1 MNGMEKHGHGHGHSH
16 AHSHRHRHS
25 HGNSQSSSQNS
36 SQQSSKHSHGHVTHS
51 QKDTTVPQV
60 TQKQRNYKLLVDPF
74 LVKGATKLCRYD
86 GTVPGDPTYPQVQ
99 PRDPRSQLTRIWTRL
114 EQLDLPVP
122 RFRIDSNYCGEPPPL
137 EVTFCHLNDNIDKT
151 FLTNMVQK
159 FGIVEELTIYYHPIT
174 NKHLGIARVVFES
187 TKVSKACVEKLN
199 NTSVMGKVLRV
210 FLDPFGEE
218 CKKMFDDLTME
229 KKPEKKVEKEVPAV
243 VPAKPEPE
251 PEKHQTP
258 VEKALPEERD
268 DFRSNKKSI
277 LSLDK
282 SREPYV
288 ENSRY
293 NKYRDYPTPSG
304 STGSDLGYGTA
315 PSELNYSN
323 NYSQNST
330 PATNYDFYYGTFH
343 HQPPNS
349 YLASMTQNVSQNLPI
364 QQNSNVWWGNNSG
377 TTGYPSSA
385 PVWSVQPHTTGL
397 DDSSS
402 NVTPISNKTSNVKST
417 HHTPKKEKENQATPK
432 STSRDSPDETRKTL
446 DLDTRIAMLLKDKA
460 GGMAPPFLQF
470 GSDSEDDKKS
480 QCGDSE
486 MLSDTPSPFLSREIY
501 KSYFDKMV
509 EKNKERR
516 KVHENSISQ
525 FSVDEDLGSVISSS
539 EDEALLGSYSP
550 AVDENE
556 PEPPKEPPP
565 PPPPDDDRMSLSPL
579 SSGDEKI
586 EEVIAQTE
594 PTNQLYPTTYSG
606 HLTHYPSN
614 DVYNWP
620 RPTQYPYPYGT
631 TYLQSHYQPT
641 TASFSTTVGNQGA
654 NYYSSFQSRLHAMAN
669 YNITKDPQGPTI
681 NGVMSM
687 VVNELKQILKKDFNK
702 KMIENTAFKLFEVWW
717 DEKKSEKSSQA
728 QGTGEA
734 VVVVNNTT
742 KEDVTKPQG
751 LSSLLE
757 QATPLGLNYDGF
769 GLGIRASMPKMPSF
783 RRKIKAPSPLPQ
795 EDEDSRQSV
804 HGDMEAIESD
814 SDLDTPS
821 TQKAK
826 IPMAT
831 SVSSSS
837 SSSSSSAESSS
848 EELSFSE
855 SSSSSSESSDEEAS
869 GNFEDEQEDTDSRLS
884 DHRPLAC
891 NSEDPDILTELAIQR
906 SLDCPTPSGRETPVP
921 DIKIKDQNSSEFPQI
936 ENDESSPLTS
946 PVRHEKIKEEEIIS
960 EKSSI
965 PEEKPFEVSR
975 NVDKETKDTAKFVK
989 ESEPQREVKPM
1000 PTISPVKDEIQADME
1015 NSAAE
1020 ALMTLAGRD
1029 NIIRHESPGPI
1040 QPNIIRALQTMSA
1053 KYIDNEPILKES
1065 EKIEMF
1071 SEFPTTDSEE
1081 ESLEIRR
1088 LRYQA
1093 EADLRLNGQRTPS
1106 SPGSQA
1112 SQVYMEH
1119 SYSLP
1124 PALPERTEPVI
1135 RVPAASVKVK
1145 HTKIVKL
1152 TKTKEKD
1159 KDKEKEKIHKVDKR
1173 KSNKYTKLQYSN
1185 SHPNREGE
1193 KENIQNDFVYEKLP
1207 KQVPQSLVMYKE
1219 RDIMSEMAILY
1230 EFLTRGID
1238 MEDVEYLRRSY
1249 EALLADDNQGY
1260 WLNDTHWVDHP
1271 PTDIPSPAKR
1281 RKRDELRLHA
1291 SGSARTEGY
1300 YKVDVR
1306 EKAKHKHHYAQSI
1319 QRSND
1324 VEDSGGSYNGGDGV
1338 MNGPKSNS
1346 KALTGKMQ
1354 ALSREARSN
1363 QRRLLTAFGIDTD
1376 SDLLKFNQLKFRKKQ
1391 LKFAKSGIHDWGLFA
1406 MEPIAADEMVIEYV
1420 GQMVRPVVADLRESQ
1435 YEATGIGSSYLFRI
1449 DLDTII
1455 DATKC
1460 GNLARFINHSCN
1472 PNCYAKVITIES
1484 QKKIV
1489 IYSKQ
1494 PIGVNEEI
1502 TYDYKFPL
1510 EDDKIP
1516 CLCGAPQCRGTLN

>member
-1 MNGMEKHGHGHGHSH
+1 MNGMERHGHGHGHSH
-16 AHSHRHRHS
+16 AHLHRHRHS
-25 HGNSQSSSQNS
+25 HGNSQSASQNTN
-36 SQQSSKHSHGHVTHS
+36 QSSKHSHTHVTHS
-51 QKDTTVPQV
+51 QKDASIVQTPQ
-60 TQKQRNYKLLVDPF
+60 KPRNYKLLVDPF
-74 LVKGATKLCRYD
+74 LVKGASKLYRYD
-86 GTVPGDPTYPQVQ
+86 GMVPGDPTYPEVQ

-122 RFRIDSNYCGEPPPL
+122 RFKIDSNYCGEPPPL

-151 FLTNMVQK
+151 FLTDMVQK
-159 FGIVEELTIYYHPIT
+159 FGVVEELTVYYHPVT

-187 TKVSKACVEKLN
+187 TKASKACVEKLN

-210 FLDPFGEE
+210 FLDAFGEE
-218 CKKMFDDLTME
+218 CKKIYDELTVE
-229 KKPEKKVEKEVPAV
+229 KKAEKKVEKEV
-243 VPAKPEPE
+243 KIENDQG
-251 PEKHQTP
+251 KQTP
-258 VEKALPEERD
+258 IDKITEDRD
-268 DFRSNKKSI
+268 DFRSNKKIASSI
-277 LSLDK
+277 EK
-282 SREPYV
+282 SRDTYV

-293 NKYRDYPTPSG
+293 SKYRDYPTPSG

-315 PSELNYSN
+315 PSELNYSS

-330 PATNYDFYYGTFH
+330 PATNYDLFPPNYYGGYH
-343 HQPPNS
+343 HQPPNN
-349 YLASMTQNVSQNLPI
+349 YLANMPQNVSQNLSM
-364 QQNSNVWWGNNSG
+364 QQNSSMWWGNN
-377 TTGYPSSA
+377 TGPAGYA
-385 PVWSVQPHTTGL
+385 
-397 DDSSS
+397 SSS
-402 NVTPISNKTSNVKST
+402 MWPVQHGTNLDNSNSNAVPITKVSNVKM
-417 HHTPKKEKENQATPK
+417 HHTTPKKEKEKENQSGTK
-432 STSRDSPDETRKTL
+432 NYSRDSPVETRKTL

-470 GSDSEDDKKS
+470 GSDSEDEKKS
-480 QCGDSE
+480 VAADNE
-486 MLSDTPSPFLSREIY
+486 MLSEPPSPFLSHETY
-501 KSYFDKMV
+501 KSCFEKMR
-509 EKNKERR
+509 ERSKERW
-516 KVHENSISQ
+516 KIHENNINQ
-525 FSVDEDLGSVISSS
+525 FSVDEELGSVISSS

-550 AVDENE
+550 APDEIE

-594 PTNQLYPTTYSG
+594 PTSQLYPGAGYPG
-606 HLTHYPSN
+606 HLAHYPTS
-614 DVYNWP
+614 DMYNWP
-620 RPTQYPYPYGT
+620 RPAQYPYPYGT
-631 TYLQSHYQPT
+631 TYLQSHYQPNT
-641 TASFSTTVGNQGA
+641 TSFSGAVGNHQGA
-654 NYYSSFQSRLHAMAN
+654 NYYSSFQSRLNAMAN
-669 YNITKDPQGPTI
+669 HNITKDNPQGPTI
-681 NGVMSM
+681 NGVLNR

-717 DEKKSEKSSQA
+717 DEKKSEKSQI
-728 QGTGEA
+728 QEGDNTI
-734 VVVVNNTT
+734 VNNSN
-742 KEDVTKPQG
+742 KEEGSKPQG
-751 LSSLLE
+751 ISLLLE
-757 QATPLGLNYDGF
+757 QATPLGFNYDGF

-795 EDEDSRQSV
+795 DEDSRQSD
-804 HGDMEAIESD
+804 HGDTEIIESD
-814 SDLDTPS
+814 SDIDLTS
-821 TQKAK
+821 VQKVK
-826 IPMAT
+826 RPITSLP

-837 SSSSSSAESSS
+837 SSSSSASESSS
-848 EELSFSE
+848 DEMSCSE
-855 SSSSSSESSDEEAS
+855 SSSSSNDSSDDEVRS
-869 GNFEDEQEDTDSRLS
+869 GNFEYEQDTDSRIS
-884 DHRPLAC
+884 DNRPLAS

-906 SLDCPTPSGRETPVP
+906 SLDCPTPTGRETPIP
-921 DIKIKDQNSSEFPQI
+921 NIKIKDVNSNEFPQY
-936 ENDESSPLTS
+936 ENEASPDTSPL
-946 PVRHEKIKEEEIIS
+946 RYENQKEEMGTTN
-960 EKSSI
+960 EKSVD
-965 PEEKPFEVSR
+965 EEHLEKPRVVVKGAGLTSTEIEAQKV
-975 NVDKETKDTAKFVK
+975 AKSTHTVIPVPAK
-989 ESEPQREVKPM
+989 QEPRDMQK
-1000 PTISPVKDEIQADME
+1000 ME

-1020 ALMTLAGRD
+1020 ALITLAGQD
-1029 NIIRHESPGPI
+1029 NIIRHRSPGPL

-1053 KYIDNEPILKES
+1053 KYINDEPILKES

-1071 SEFPTTDSEE
+1071 SEIPTTDSEE

-1093 EADLRLNGQRTPS
+1093 EADLRLNGQRSPS

-1124 PALPERTEPVI
+1124 PSQTEVI
-1135 RVPAASVKVK
+1135 EFVARPPPAPIKPA
-1145 HTKIVKL
+1145 KIKTSKIMKL
-1152 TKTKEKD
+1152 AKGKD
-1159 KDKEKEKIHKVDKR
+1159 KTHKVEKR
-1173 KSNKYTKLQYSN
+1173 KYKYTKIHSEQN
-1185 SHPNREGE
+1185 HEGE
-1193 KENIQNDFVYEKLP
+1193 KENIQNEFVYEKYPNKVIQEPTLT
-1207 KQVPQSLVMYKE
+1207 YKE
-1219 RDIMSEMAILY
+1219 RDLMSEMAILY

-1238 MEDVEYLRRSY
+1238 AEDVEYLRRSY
-1249 EALLADDNQGY
+1249 EALLADDSQGY

-1271 PTDIPSPAKR
+1271 ATDIPSPAKR
-1281 RKRDELRLHA
+1281 RKRDELRLHV

-1300 YKVDVR
+1300 YKVDIR

-1319 QRSND
+1319 QRSHD
-1324 VEDSGGSYNGGDGV
+1324 VEDSNGSYAGGDGT
-1338 MNGPKSNS
+1338 MNGPKNNT

>member
-1 MNGMEKHGHGHGHSH
+1 MNGMERHGHGHGHSH

-25 HGNSQSSSQNS
+25 HGNLQSASQNS
-36 SQQSSKHSHGHVTHS
+36 NQSSKHSHTHATHI
-51 QKDTTVPQV
+51 QKDTAAVQTS
-60 TQKQRNYKLLVDPF
+60 QKPRNYKLLVDPF
-74 LVKGATKLCRYD
+74 LVKGATKLYRYD
-86 GTVPGDPTYPQVQ
+86 GMVPGDPTYPEVQ

-122 RFRIDSNYCGEPPPL
+122 RFKIDSNYCGEPPPL

-151 FLTNMVQK
+151 FLTDMVQK
-159 FGIVEELTIYYHPIT
+159 FGVVEELIVYYHPLT

-187 TKVSKACVEKLN
+187 TKASKACVEKLN

-210 FLDPFGEE
+210 FLDAFGEE
-218 CKKMFDDLTME
+218 CKKIYDELTVE
-229 KKPEKKVEKEVPAV
+229 KKAEKKIEKEI
-243 VPAKPEPE
+243 KSENDQ
-251 PEKHQTP
+251 EKQTP
-258 VEKALPEERD
+258 IEKIITEERD
-268 DFRSNKKSI
+268 DFRSNKKMVSNI
-277 LSLDK
+277 EK
-282 SREPYV
+282 SRDTYV

-293 NKYRDYPTPSG
+293 SKYRDYPTPSG

-330 PATNYDFYYGTFH
+330 PATNYDFYYSSYH
-343 HQPPNS
+343 HQPPNN
-349 YLASMTQNVSQNLPI
+349 YLANMPQNVTQNLSI
-364 QQNSNVWWGNNSG
+364 QQNSSIWWGNNTGS
-377 TTGYPSSA
+377 TGYA
-385 PVWSVQPHTTGL
+385 
-397 DDSSS
+397 SSS
-402 NVTPISNKTSNVKST
+402 MWPVQHGTNIDNPNSNIIPITKASNVKM
-417 HHTPKKEKENQATPK
+417 HHTPKKEKEKENQSITK
-432 STSRDSPDETRKTL
+432 ISSGDSPIETRKTL

-470 GSDSEDDKKS
+470 GSDSEDEKKS
-480 QCGDSE
+480 ANADNE
-486 MLSDTPSPFLSREIY
+486 MLSEPPSPFLSHETY
-501 KSYFDKMV
+501 KSCFEKMR
-509 EKNKERR
+509 ERNKERW
-516 KVHENSISQ
+516 KIHENSLNQ
-525 FSVDEDLGSVISSS
+525 FSVDEELGSVISSS

-550 AVDENE
+550 APDDIE

-594 PTNQLYPTTYSG
+594 PTSQLYPGAGYPG
-606 HLTHYPSN
+606 HLTHYPNS
-614 DVYNWP
+614 DMYHWP
-620 RPTQYPYPYGT
+620 RPAQYPYPYGT
-631 TYLQSHYQPT
+631 TYLQSHYQPNT
-641 TASFSTTVGNQGA
+641 TSFSGAVGNHQGA
-654 NYYSSFQSRLHAMAN
+654 NYYPSFQSRLHAMAN
-669 YNITKDPQGPTI
+669 HNITKDNPQGPTI
-681 NGVMSM
+681 NGVLNR

-717 DEKKSEKSSQA
+717 DEKKSEKSQN
-728 QGTGEA
+728 QGGYNTI
-734 VVVVNNTT
+734 VNNNGN
-742 KEDVTKPQG
+742 KEEGSKPQG
-751 LSSLLE
+751 ISLLLE
-757 QATPLGLNYDGF
+757 QTTPLGFNYDGF

-783 RRKIKAPSPLPQ
+783 RRKNKAPSPLPQ
-795 EDEDSRQSV
+795 DEDSRQSD
-804 HGDMEAIESD
+804 HGDTEIIESD
-814 SDLDTPS
+814 SDLDL
-821 TQKAK
+821 
-826 IPMAT
+826 T
-831 SVSSSS
+831 SVQKVKRPITSLPSISSSS
-837 SSSSSSAESSS
+837 SSSSSNDSSS
-848 EELSFSE
+848 DEMSCIE
-855 SSSSSSESSDEEAS
+855 SSSSSNDSSDEEVCS
-869 GNFEDEQEDTDSRLS
+869 GNFEDEQDTDSRMS
-884 DHRPLAC
+884 DQRPLAC

-906 SLDCPTPSGRETPVP
+906 SLDCPTPTGRETPIP
-921 DIKIKDQNSSEFPQI
+921 NIKIKDVNSNEFSQF
-936 ENDESSPLTS
+936 ENEANSVSSPLRYES
-946 PVRHEKIKEEEIIS
+946 DKEDVGKANKNSVNDEHF
-960 EKSSI
+960 
-965 PEEKPFEVSR
+965 EKPR
-975 NVDKETKDTAKFVK
+975 
-989 ESEPQREVKPM
+989 
-1000 PTISPVKDEIQADME
+1000 TISVDVKVKNVQDETESDVKSTFASVVPVKQEPRDMQKME

-1020 ALMTLAGRD
+1020 ALITLAGQD
-1029 NIIRHESPGPI
+1029 NIIRHRSPGPL

-1053 KYIDNEPILKES
+1053 KYINDEPILKES

-1071 SEFPTTDSEE
+1071 SEIPTTDSEE

-1093 EADLRLNGQRTPS
+1093 EADLRLNGQQSPS

-1124 PALPERTEPVI
+1124 PSQPEITEFVVRAPPAQIKPV
-1135 RVPAASVKVK
+1135 
-1145 HTKIVKL
+1145 KIKSSKIIKL
-1152 TKTKEKD
+1152 AKSKD
-1159 KDKEKEKIHKVDKR
+1159 KTHKVEKR
-1173 KSNKYTKLQYSN
+1173 KYNKYTKIH
-1185 SHPNREGE
+1185 SHQNHEGE
-1193 KENIQNDFVYEKLP
+1193 KENIQNEFVYEKYSQ
-1207 KQVPQSLVMYKE
+1207 QVVQEPTVTYKE
-1219 RDIMSEMAILY
+1219 RDLMSEMAILY

-1238 MEDVEYLRRSY
+1238 AEDVEYLRRSY
-1249 EALLADDNQGY
+1249 EALLADDSQGY

-1271 PTDIPSPAKR
+1271 ATDIPSPAKR
-1281 RKRDELRLHA
+1281 RKRDELRLHT

-1324 VEDSGGSYNGGDGV
+1324 VEDSNGPYAGGDGTI
-1338 MNGPKSNS
+1338 NGPKNNS

>member
-1 MNGMEKHGHGHGHSH
+1 MNGMERHGHGHGHSH

-25 HGNSQSSSQNS
+25 HGTIQNTSQNS
-36 SQQSSKHSHGHVTHS
+36 SQSSKHSHAHTPHS
-51 QKDTTVPQV
+51 QKDTSVAQPA
-60 TQKQRNYKLLVDPF
+60 QKPRNYKLLVDPF
-74 LVKGATKLCRYD
+74 LVKGATKLYRYD
-86 GTVPGDPTYPQVQ
+86 GMVPGDPTYPEVQ

-122 RFRIDSNYCGEPPPL
+122 RFKIDSNYCGEPPPL

-151 FLTNMVQK
+151 FLSDMVQK
-159 FGIVEELTIYYHPIT
+159 FGAVEELIVYYHPLT

-187 TKVSKACVEKLN
+187 TKASKACVEKLN

-210 FLDPFGEE
+210 FLDAFGDE
-218 CKKMFDDLTME
+218 CKKIYDELTAE
-229 KKPEKKVEKEVPAV
+229 KKPEKKIEKEI
-243 VPAKPEPE
+243 KPEIE
-251 PEKHQTP
+251 QEKQTP
-258 VEKALPEERD
+258 IEKIIPEERD
-268 DFRSNKKSI
+268 DFKSNKKMVSSI
-277 LSLDK
+277 EKVRDT
-282 SREPYV
+282 YA

-293 NKYRDYPTPSG
+293 SKYRDYPTPSG

-315 PSELNYSN
+315 PSELNYSS

-330 PATNYDFYYGTFH
+330 PATNYDFYYSGYH
-343 HQPPNS
+343 HQPPNN
-349 YLASMTQNVSQNLPI
+349 YLPSMPQGVSQNLPI
-364 QQNSNVWWGNNSG
+364 QQNSSMWWGNSTG
-377 TTGYPSSA
+377 TATYA
-385 PVWSVQPHTTGL
+385 
-397 DDSSS
+397 SSS
-402 NVTPISNKTSNVKST
+402 MWPVQHGTNLDNSNSNVVPISKASNIKM
-417 HHTPKKEKENQATPK
+417 HQTPKKEKENQNVTK
-432 STSRDSPDETRKTL
+432 NSSRDSPVETRKTL

-470 GSDSEDDKKS
+470 GSDSEDEKKS
-480 QCGDSE
+480 VNADNE
-486 MLSDTPSPFLSREIY
+486 ILSDPPSPFLSHEIY
-501 KSYFDKMV
+501 KSCFEKMR
-509 EKNKERR
+509 ERNKEQW
-516 KVHENSISQ
+516 KVHENSINQ
-525 FSVDEDLGSVISSS
+525 FSIDEELGSVISSS

-550 AVDENE
+550 APDEIE

-594 PTNQLYPTTYSG
+594 PASQLYPGAGYSG
-606 HLTHYPSN
+606 HITHYPPN
-614 DVYNWP
+614 DMYHWP
-620 RPTQYPYPYGT
+620 RPAQYPYPYGT
-631 TYLQSHYQPT
+631 TYLQSHYQPNT
-641 TASFSTTVGNQGA
+641 TSFSGTVGNHQGT
-654 NYYSSFQSRLHAMAN
+654 NYYPSFQSRLHAMAN
-669 YNITKDPQGPTI
+669 HSITKDNPQGPTI
-681 NGVMSM
+681 NGVLNR

-717 DEKKSEKSSQA
+717 DEKKSEKSQN
-728 QGTGEA
+728 QGGD
-734 VVVVNNTT
+734 NTT
-742 KEDVTKPQG
+742 VISNNKEEGSKPQG
-751 LSSLLE
+751 LSLLLE
-757 QATPLGLNYDGF
+757 QGTPLGFNYDGF

-795 EDEDSRQSV
+795 DEDSRQSD
-804 HGDMEAIESD
+804 HGDTEIIESD
-814 SDLDTPS
+814 SDLDLES
-821 TQKAK
+821 VQK
-826 IPMAT
+826 IERPIT
-831 SVSSSS
+831 SLPSVSSSS
-837 SSSSSSAESSS
+837 SSSSSTSSESSS
-848 EELSFSE
+848 EEISCSE
-855 SSSSSSESSDEEAS
+855 SSSSSSDSSDEEVCSA
-869 GNFEDEQEDTDSRLS
+869 NYEDEQDTDSRIS

-891 NSEDPDILTELAIQR
+891 NSEDPDILMEFAIQR
-906 SLDCPTPSGRETPVP
+906 SLDCPTPFGRETPIP
-921 DIKIKDQNSSEFPQI
+921 DIKIKDGILNEFPQCDNDATPI
-936 ENDESSPLTS
+936 PSPLRYEND
-946 PVRHEKIKEEEIIS
+946 KEESEEMI
-960 EKSSI
+960 EKSVD
-965 PEEKPFEVSR
+965 EEILEKHV
-975 NVDKETKDTAKFVK
+975 TVK
-989 ESEPQREVKPM
+989 EDVEAKDIEDETENEVPIAHIGILMVTSKQEPCDMQK
-1000 PTISPVKDEIQADME
+1000 ME

-1020 ALMTLAGRD
+1020 ALITLAGQD
-1029 NIIRHESPGPI
+1029 NIIRHRSPGPV
-1040 QPNIIRALQTMSA
+1040 QPNIIRALQTMSE
-1053 KYIDNEPILKES
+1053 KYINDEPILKES

-1071 SEFPTTDSEE
+1071 SEIPTTDSEE

-1093 EADLRLNGQRTPS
+1093 EAELRLNGQQ
-1106 SPGSQA
+1106 SPNSQA
-1112 SQVYMEH
+1112 SQVFMEH

-1124 PALPERTEPVI
+1124 PAQSEIAKTVLRAP
-1135 RVPAASVKVK
+1135 PAPIKPI
-1145 HTKIVKL
+1145 KIKPSKIMKL
-1152 TKTKEKD
+1152 AKGKD
-1159 KDKEKEKIHKVDKR
+1159 KTHKVEKR
-1173 KSNKYTKLQYSN
+1173 KYNKYTKIHTHQN
-1185 SHPNREGE
+1185 HEGE
-1193 KENIQNDFVYEKLP
+1193 KENIENEFVYQKYP
-1207 KQVPQSLVMYKE
+1207 KKVEEPTVTYKE
-1219 RDIMSEMAILY
+1219 RDLMSEMAILY

-1238 MEDVEYLRRSY
+1238 AEDVEYLRRSY
-1249 EALLADDNQGY
+1249 EALLADDTQGY

-1271 PTDIPSPAKR
+1271 PTDLPSPAKR
-1281 RKRDELRLHA
+1281 RKRDELRLHT

-1324 VEDSGGSYNGGDGV
+1324 VEDSNGPYAGGDGT
-1338 MNGPKSNS
+1338 MNGPKNNN
-1346 KALTGKMQ
+1346 KTLTGKMQ

>member
-1 MNGMEKHGHGHGHSH
+1 MNGMERHGHGHGHSH

-25 HGNSQSSSQNS
+25 HGSSQSSSQKSDS
-36 SQQSSKHSHGHVTHS
+36 SQPSSKHSHSHVTHS
-51 QKDTTVPQV
+51 QKDTAVPPA
-60 TQKQRNYKLLVDPF
+60 TQKTQRNFKLLVDPF
-74 LVKGATKLCRYD
+74 LVKGATRLCRYD

-122 RFRIDSNYCGEPPPL
+122 RFKIDSNYCGEPPPL

-159 FGIVEELTIYYHPIT
+159 FGSIEELTIYYHPLN

-187 TKVSKACVEKLN
+187 TKASKACVEKLN

-218 CKKMFDDLTME
+218 CKKMFEELTVE
-229 KKPEKKVEKEVPAV
+229 KKPPEKKVEKEP
-243 VPAKPEPE
+243 PEPE

-258 VEKALPEERD
+258 VEKTLPEERD
-268 DFRSNKKSI
+268 DFRNSKKTIPSI
-277 LSLDK
+277 DK
-282 SREPYV
+282 NREPYI

-293 NKYRDYPTPSG
+293 TKYRDYPTPSG

-315 PSELNYSN
+315 PSELNYSS

-330 PATNYDFYYGTFH
+330 PATNYDFYYSSYH
-343 HQPPNS
+343 HQPPSS
-349 YLASMTQNVSQNLPI
+349 YLTSIPQNVSQNVPI
-364 QQNSNVWWGNNSG
+364 QQNSTVWWSNNSG
-377 TTGYPSSA
+377 AGYSSSTS
-385 PVWSVQPHTTGL
+385 VWPIQPHATNL
-397 DDSSS
+397 DSAGS
-402 NVTPISNKTSNVKST
+402 NVTPINNKTSSAAKV
-417 HHTPKKEKENQATPK
+417 HPTPKKEKENQTTAKNTP
-432 STSRDSPDETRKTL
+432 RDSPDETRKTL

-480 QCGDSE
+480 QFGDNE
-486 MLSDTPSPFLSREIY
+486 MLSEPPSPFLSHEIY
-501 KSYFDKMV
+501 KQCFDKVV
-509 EKNKERR
+509 ERNKERR
-516 KVHENSISQ
+516 KAHENSISQ

-550 AVDENE
+550 APDDNE

-594 PTNQLYPTTYSG
+594 PSNQLYPAGYPG

-620 RPTQYPYPYGT
+620 RQYPYPYGT
-631 TYLQSHYQPT
+631 TYLQSHYQPN
-641 TASFSTTVGNQGA
+641 TASFSAAIGNHQGA

-681 NGVMSM
+681 NGVLSR

-717 DEKKSEKSSQA
+717 DEKKSEKNQIQDSSDNII
-728 QGTGEA
+728 
-734 VVVVNNTT
+734 VNNTT
-742 KEDVTKPQG
+742 KEDVKSQG

-795 EDEDSRQSV
+795 DEDSRQSG
-804 HGDMEAIESD
+804 HAEIETIESD
-814 SDLDTPS
+814 SDLDVPLV
-821 TQKAK
+821 QKTK
-826 IPMAT
+826 KPIT
-831 SVSSSS
+831 SLPTISSSS
-837 SSSSSSAESSS
+837 TTSSSIESSS
-848 EELSFSE
+848 GEEI
-855 SSSSSSESSDEEAS
+855 SSSESSDSSNESSDEEAC
-869 GNFEDEQEDTDSRLS
+869 FEQDTDSRMS
-884 DHRPLAC
+884 NHRPLAC
-891 NSEDPDILTELAIQR
+891 NSEDPDILMELAIQR
-906 SLDCPTPSGRETPVP
+906 SLDCPTPTGRETPVP
-921 DIKIKDQNSSEFPQI
+921 DIKIKDQNSNEFPQI
-936 ENDESSPLTS
+936 DDDNLSSSLSSFIRYEN
-946 PVRHEKIKEEEIIS
+946 VKEEERIS
-960 EKSSI
+960 EKL
-965 PEEKPFEVSR
+965 PVVEEKPFDVCRILDNEV
-975 NVDKETKDTAKFVK
+975 KDTSRITEDKGTK
-989 ESEPQREVKPM
+989 TQNDMKPM
-1000 PTISPVKDEIQADME
+1000 IITSTIKEEVLPDIQKME

-1020 ALMTLAGRD
+1020 ALMTLAGHD
-1029 NIIRHESPGPI
+1029 NIIRHKSPGPI
-1040 QPNIIRALQTMSA
+1040 QPNIIRTLQTMSA
-1053 KYIDNEPILKES
+1053 KYISDEPILKDN

-1071 SEFPTTDSEE
+1071 SEIPTTDSEE

-1093 EADLRLNGQRTPS
+1093 ETELRLNGQQTPS

-1124 PALPERTEPVI
+1124 PAQPELIEPVI
-1135 RVPAASVKVK
+1135 RIPPTSVKVK
-1145 HTKIVKL
+1145 HPKIVKL
-1152 TKTKEKD
+1152 AKSKDNTHKIEKQ
-1159 KDKEKEKIHKVDKR
+1159 
-1173 KSNKYTKLQYSN
+1173 KSKKYTKIHSN
-1185 SHPNREGE
+1185 QNHVRE
-1193 KENIQNDFVYEKLP
+1193 KENIRNDYVYDKLP
-1207 KQVPQSLVMYKE
+1207 KQVPEPTVTYKE
-1219 RDIMSEMAILY
+1219 RDLMSEMAILY

-1238 MEDVEYLRRSY
+1238 AEDVEYLRRSY
-1249 EALLADDNQGY
+1249 EALLADDTQGY
-1260 WLNDTHWVDHP
+1260 WLNDTHWVDHS
-1271 PTDIPSPAKR
+1271 PTDVPSPAKK

-1300 YKVDVR
+1300 YKVDIR

-1324 VEDSGGSYNGGDGV
+1324 IEDSGGSYIGSDGV
-1338 MNGPKSNS
+1338 MNGPKNNS

-1420 GQMVRPVVADLRESQ
+1420 GQMVRPVVADLREAQ

>member
-1 MNGMEKHGHGHGHSH
+1 MNGMERHGHGHGHSH

-25 HGNSQSSSQNS
+25 HGSSQSTSQNS
-36 SQQSSKHSHGHVTHS
+36 SQPPTKHSHGHVTHS
-51 QKDTTVPQV
+51 QKETAAVPQV

-74 LVKGATKLCRYD
+74 LVKGAAKLCRYD

-122 RFRIDSNYCGEPPPL
+122 RFKIDSNYCGEPPPL

-159 FGIVEELTIYYHPIT
+159 FGSIEELIIYYHPIT

-187 TKVSKACVEKLN
+187 TKASKACVEKLN

-218 CKKMFDDLTME
+218 CKKMFEELTTE
-229 KKPEKKVEKEVPAV
+229 KKPEKKVEKEVV
-243 VPAKPEPE
+243 KPEIE
-251 PEKHQTP
+251 QEKHQTP
-258 VEKALPEERD
+258 VDKVLPEERE
-268 DFRSNKKSI
+268 DFRSSKKAI
-277 LSLDK
+277 LTIDK
-282 SREPYV
+282 NREPYV

-330 PATNYDFYYGTFH
+330 PATNYDFYYGNYH
-343 HQPPNS
+343 HQPPSS
-349 YLASMTQNVSQNLPI
+349 YLANIPQNVSQTIPV
-364 QQNSNVWWGNNSG
+364 QQNSNVWWSNNSG
-377 TTGYPSSA
+377 TAGYTPSA
-385 PVWSVQPHTTGL
+385 PVWSIQQHATNL
-397 DDSSS
+397 DSASS
-402 NVTPISNKTSNVKST
+402 NITQISNKTSNAKL
-417 HHTPKKEKENQATPK
+417 HHTPKKEKENQVTTK
-432 STSRDSPDETRKTL
+432 SSSRDSPDETRKTL

-480 QCGDSE
+480 LQGDSE
-486 MLSDTPSPFLSREIY
+486 MLSDPPSPFLSHEIY
-501 KSYFDKMV
+501 KQCFEKMV
-509 EKNKERR
+509 ERNKERR
-516 KVHENSISQ
+516 KAHENSISQ

-550 AVDENE
+550 APDDNE

-586 EEVIAQTE
+586 EEVAQTE
-594 PTNQLYPTTYSG
+594 PSSQLYPAGYPG
-606 HLTHYPSN
+606 NLTHYPSN

-620 RPTQYPYPYGT
+620 RPTQYPYPYGA

-641 TASFSTTVGNQGA
+641 TASAFSATVGNQGA

-669 YNITKDPQGPTI
+669 YSITKDPQGPTI
-681 NGVMSM
+681 NGVLSR

-717 DEKKSEKSSQA
+717 DEKKSEKSQTHGGSENA
-728 QGTGEA
+728 I
-734 VVVVNNTT
+734 VNNTT
-742 KEDVTKPQG
+742 KEDVKTQE

-795 EDEDSRQSV
+795 DEDSRQSG
-804 HGDMEAIESD
+804 HADMETIESD
-814 SDLDTPS
+814 SDLDVLPAQKTKKAMVSLPS
-821 TQKAK
+821 VSSST
-826 IPMAT
+826 
-831 SVSSSS
+831 SSSS
-837 SSSSSSAESSS
+837 SSLESSS
-848 EELSFSE
+848 EEI
-855 SSSSSSESSDEEAS
+855 SSSESSDSSNESSDEEA
-869 GNFEDEQEDTDSRLS
+869 GFEDEQDTDSRMS

-891 NSEDPDILTELAIQR
+891 NSEDPDILMEFAIQK
-906 SLDCPTPSGRETPVP
+906 SLDCPTPTGRETPVP
-921 DIKIKDQNSSEFPQI
+921 DIKIKDQNSNEFPQI
-936 ENDESSPLTS
+936 DNENLISSLSS
-946 PVRHEKIKEEEIIS
+946 PVRYESVKEEERIS
-960 EKSSI
+960 DKL
-965 PEEKPFEVSR
+965 PATEEKPFVD
-975 NVDKETKDTAKFVK
+975 VCGILDKELKDVPRIIEEKESQIEAKPVPAITPVK
-989 ESEPQREVKPM
+989 E
-1000 PTISPVKDEIQADME
+1000 EILPDMQKME

-1029 NIIRHESPGPI
+1029 NIIRHRSPGSI

-1053 KYIDNEPILKES
+1053 KYINDEPILKEN

-1071 SEFPTTDSEE
+1071 SEIPTTDSEE

-1093 EADLRLNGQRTPS
+1093 EADLRLNGQQTPS

-1124 PALPERTEPVI
+1124 PAQPESVEPMI
-1135 RVPAASVKVK
+1135 RVPSASVKVK
-1145 HTKIVKL
+1145 HPKIVKL
-1152 TKTKEKD
+1152 SKSKD
-1159 KDKEKEKIHKVDKR
+1159 KIHKVEKQ
-1173 KSNKYTKLQYSN
+1173 KSKKYTKVHN
-1185 SHPNREGE
+1185 SHQNHEGE
-1193 KENIQNDFVYEKLP
+1193 KENIQNDYIYDKLP
-1207 KQVPQSLVMYKE
+1207 KQILESKVTYKE
-1219 RDIMSEMAILY
+1219 RDLISEMAILY

-1238 MEDVEYLRRSY
+1238 AEDAEYLRRSY
-1249 EALLADDNQGY
+1249 EALLADDTQGY

-1271 PTDIPSPAKR
+1271 PTDVPSPAKK

-1300 YKVDVR
+1300 YKVDIR

-1324 VEDSGGSYNGGDGV
+1324 VEDSTGSYVGGDSV
-1338 MNGPKSNS
+1338 MNGPKNNS

-1420 GQMVRPVVADLRESQ
+1420 GQMVRPVVADLREAQ

>member
-1 MNGMEKHGHGHGHSH
+1 MNGMERHGHGHGHSH

-25 HGNSQSSSQNS
+25 HGNLQSASQNS
-36 SQQSSKHSHGHVTHS
+36 NQSSKHSHTHVTHS
-51 QKDTTVPQV
+51 QKDTSVVQTPQ
-60 TQKQRNYKLLVDPF
+60 KPRNYKLLVDPF
-74 LVKGATKLCRYD
+74 LVKGATKLYRYD
-86 GTVPGDPTYPQVQ
+86 GMVPGDPTYPEVQ

-122 RFRIDSNYCGEPPPL
+122 RFKIDSNYCGEPPPL
-137 EVTFCHLNDNIDKT
+137 EVTFCHLNDNIDRT
-151 FLTNMVQK
+151 FLTDMVQK
-159 FGIVEELTIYYHPIT
+159 FGVVEELTVYYHPVT

-187 TKVSKACVEKLN
+187 TKASKACVEKLN
-199 NTSVMGKVLRV
+199 NTSVMGKVLKV
-210 FLDPFGEE
+210 FLDAFGEE
-218 CKKMFDDLTME
+218 CKKIYDELTVE
-229 KKPEKKVEKEVPAV
+229 KRPEKKVEKEL
-243 VPAKPEPE
+243 KPENDQ
-251 PEKHQTP
+251 EKQTP
-258 VEKALPEERD
+258 IDKIVEDRE
-268 DFRSNKKSI
+268 DFRSSKKIVSSI
-277 LSLDK
+277 DK
-282 SREPYV
+282 SRDTYV

-293 NKYRDYPTPSG
+293 SKYRDYPTPSG
-304 STGSDLGYGTA
+304 NSGSDLGYGTA

-330 PATNYDFYYGTFH
+330 PATNYDFYYGGYH
-343 HQPPNS
+343 HQPPNN
-349 YLASMTQNVSQNLPI
+349 YLANIPQNVSQNLPI
-364 QQNSNVWWGNNSG
+364 QQNSSMWWGNN
-377 TTGYPSSA
+377 TGPASYA
-385 PVWSVQPHTTGL
+385 
-397 DDSSS
+397 SSS
-402 NVTPISNKTSNVKST
+402 MWPVQHGTNLDNSNSNVVPITKASNVKM
-417 HHTPKKEKENQATPK
+417 HHSSTPKKEKEKETQSGTK
-432 STSRDSPDETRKTL
+432 SSSRDSPVETRKTL

-470 GSDSEDDKKS
+470 GSDSEDEKKS
-480 QCGDSE
+480 ISADNE
-486 MLSDTPSPFLSREIY
+486 MLSEPPSPFLSHETY
-501 KSYFDKMV
+501 KSCFEKMR
-509 EKNKERR
+509 ERNKERW
-516 KVHENSISQ
+516 KIHENNINQ
-525 FSVDEDLGSVISSS
+525 FSVDEELGSVISSS

-550 AVDENE
+550 APDEIE

-594 PTNQLYPTTYSG
+594 PANQLYPGAGYPG
-606 HLTHYPSN
+606 HLTHYPTN
-614 DVYNWP
+614 DMYHWP
-620 RPTQYPYPYGT
+620 RPAQYPYPYGT
-631 TYLQSHYQPT
+631 TYLQSHCQPNT
-641 TASFSTTVGNQGA
+641 TPFSGAVGNHQGA
-654 NYYSSFQSRLHAMAN
+654 NYYPSFQSRLHAMAN
-669 YNITKDPQGPTI
+669 HNITKDNPQGPTI
-681 NGVMSM
+681 NGVLNR
-687 VVNELKQILKKDFNK
+687 VINELKQILKRDFNK

-717 DEKKSEKSSQA
+717 DEKKSEKSQT
-728 QGTGEA
+728 QGGDNA
-734 VVVVNNTT
+734 IVNNSN
-742 KEDVTKPQG
+742 KEEGPKPQG
-751 LSSLLE
+751 ISLLLE
-757 QATPLGLNYDGF
+757 QPTPLGFNYDGF

-795 EDEDSRQSV
+795 DEDSRQSG
-804 HGDMEAIESD
+804 HGDTEIIESD
-814 SDLDTPS
+814 SDLDLTS
-821 TQKAK
+821 VQKVK
-826 IPMAT
+826 RPITSLP

-837 SSSSSSAESSS
+837 SSSSSSSESSS
-848 EELSFSE
+848 DEMSCSE
-855 SSSSSSESSDEEAS
+855 SSSSSNDSSDDEVCS
-869 GNFEDEQEDTDSRLS
+869 GNFEDEQDTDSRVS

-906 SLDCPTPSGRETPVP
+906 SLDCPTPTGRETPIP
-921 DIKIKDQNSSEFPQI
+921 DIKIKDINSNEFPQY
-936 ENDESSPLTS
+936 EDESRPVASPL
-946 PVRHEKIKEEEIIS
+946 RYEDKKEEVEDVN
-960 EKSSI
+960 EKSI
-965 PEEKPFEVSR
+965 GEEHFKKPRV
-975 NVDKETKDTAKFVK
+975 VIKDT
-989 ESEPQREVKPM
+989 EVKVAEDETEDAAETM
-1000 PTISPVKDEIQADME
+1000 YIATAPVKQEPRDMQKME

-1020 ALMTLAGRD
+1020 ALITLAGQD
-1029 NIIRHESPGPI
+1029 NIIRHRSPGPLE
-1040 QPNIIRALQTMSA
+1040 PNIIRALQTMSA
-1053 KYIDNEPILKES
+1053 KYINDEPILKES

-1071 SEFPTTDSEE
+1071 SEIPTTDSEE

-1093 EADLRLNGQRTPS
+1093 EADLRLNGQRNS
-1106 SPGSQA
+1106 SLRSSQV

-1124 PALPERTEPVI
+1124 PSQSEITEFVARPPPAPVK
-1135 RVPAASVKVK
+1135 P
-1145 HTKIVKL
+1145 VKL
-1152 TKTKEKD
+1152 KPSKIIKLAKGKD
-1159 KDKEKEKIHKVDKR
+1159 KTHKVEKR
-1173 KSNKYTKLQYSN
+1173 KYNKYTKIHTHQN
-1185 SHPNREGE
+1185 HEGE
-1193 KENIQNDFVYEKLP
+1193 KENIQNEFVYEKYP
-1207 KQVPQSLVMYKE
+1207 KKVVQEAIMTYKE
-1219 RDIMSEMAILY
+1219 RDLMSEMAILY

-1238 MEDVEYLRRSY
+1238 AEDVEYLRRSY
-1249 EALLADDNQGY
+1249 EALLADDSQGY

-1271 PTDIPSPAKR
+1271 ATDIPSPAKR

-1300 YKVDVR
+1300 YKVDLR

-1319 QRSND
+1319 QRSHD
-1324 VEDSGGSYNGGDGV
+1324 VEDNNGSYAGGDGT
-1338 MNGPKSNS
+1338 MNGPKNNT

>member
-1 MNGMEKHGHGHGHSH
+1 MNGMERHGHSHGHGYSH

-25 HGNSQSSSQNS
+25 HGNLQSASQTSNQP
-36 SQQSSKHSHGHVTHS
+36 SKHSHTHPPHS
-51 QKDTTVPQV
+51 QKDTSAVQTPQ
-60 TQKQRNYKLLVDPF
+60 KPRNYKLLVDPF
-74 LVKGATKLCRYD
+74 LVKGATKLYRYD
-86 GTVPGDPTYPQVQ
+86 GMVPGDPTYPEVQ

-122 RFRIDSNYCGEPPPL
+122 RFKIDSNYCGEPPPL

-151 FLTNMVQK
+151 FLSDMVQK
-159 FGIVEELTIYYHPIT
+159 FGAVEELIVYYHPVT

-187 TKVSKACVEKLN
+187 TKASKACVDKLN

-210 FLDPFGEE
+210 FLDAFGEE
-218 CKKMFDDLTME
+218 CKKIYDELTAE
-229 KKPEKKVEKEVPAV
+229 KKPEKKIEKEV
-243 VPAKPEPE
+243 KSESE
-251 PEKHQTP
+251 QGKQTP
-258 VEKALPEERD
+258 VEKVISEERD
-268 DFRSNKKSI
+268 DFRSNKKMVTNI
-277 LSLDK
+277 EK
-282 SREPYV
+282 SRDTYI

-304 STGSDLGYGTA
+304 SAGSDLGYGTA
-315 PSELNYSN
+315 PSELNYSG

-330 PATNYDFYYGTFH
+330 PATNYDFYYSGYH
-343 HQPPNS
+343 HQPANN
-349 YLASMTQNVSQNLPI
+349 YLANMPQNVSQNLSM
-364 QQNSNVWWGNNSG
+364 QQNSNMWWGNN
-377 TTGYPSSA
+377 TGAAGYA
-385 PVWSVQPHTTGL
+385 
-397 DDSSS
+397 SSS
-402 NVTPISNKTSNVKST
+402 MWPVQHGTNLDNPNSNVVPITKASSVKV
-417 HHTPKKEKENQATPK
+417 HHTPKKEKENQTVTK
-432 STSRDSPDETRKTL
+432 NSSRDSPVETRKTL
-446 DLDTRIAMLLKDKA
+446 DLDTRIAMLLKDKTR
-460 GGMAPPFLQF
+460 GMAPLFLQF
-470 GSDSEDDKKS
+470 GSDSEDEKKS
-480 QCGDSE
+480 ATADNE
-486 MLSDTPSPFLSREIY
+486 MLSEPPSPFLSHETY
-501 KSYFDKMV
+501 KSCFEKMRAR
-509 EKNKERR
+509 NKERW
-516 KVHENSISQ
+516 KVHENSINQ

-550 AVDENE
+550 APDEIE
-556 PEPPKEPPP
+556 PEPPKDPPP

-586 EEVIAQTE
+586 EEVIAQSE
-594 PTNQLYPTTYSG
+594 PTSQLYPGAGYPG
-606 HLTHYPSN
+606 HLTHYPTS
-614 DVYNWP
+614 DMYHWP
-620 RPTQYPYPYGT
+620 RPAQYPYPYGT
-631 TYLQSHYQPT
+631 TYLQSHYQPNT
-641 TASFSTTVGNQGA
+641 TSFSGTVGSHQGA
-654 NYYSSFQSRLHAMAN
+654 NYYPSFQSRLHAMAN
-669 YNITKDPQGPTI
+669 HNITKDNPQGPTI
-681 NGVMSM
+681 NGVLNR

-717 DEKKSEKSSQA
+717 DEKKSEKSQN
-728 QGTGEA
+728 QGGDNTI
-734 VVVVNNTT
+734 VNNSN
-742 KEDVTKPQG
+742 KDEGQKPQG
-751 LSSLLE
+751 LSLLLDQGPSL
-757 QATPLGLNYDGF
+757 GFNYDGF

-795 EDEDSRQSV
+795 DEDSRQSD
-804 HGDMEAIESD
+804 HGDTELIGSD
-814 SDLDTPS
+814 SDLDLAS
-821 TQKAK
+821 VQKGK
-826 IPMAT
+826 RPVT
-831 SVSSSS
+831 SLPSVSSSS
-837 SSSSSSAESSS
+837 STSSSSSESSS
-848 EELSFSE
+848 DEMSCSE
-855 SSSSSSESSDEEAS
+855 SSSSSSDSSDVEECSA
-869 GNFEDEQEDTDSRLS
+869 NFEDEQDTDSRMS

-906 SLDCPTPSGRETPVP
+906 SLDCPTPTGRETPLP
-921 DIKIKDQNSSEFPQI
+921 DIQINDVNSNEFPQCDNEASPI
-936 ENDESSPLTS
+936 PSPLRYES
-946 PVRHEKIKEEEIIS
+946 DEEEREKVN
-960 EKSSI
+960 EKSVDV
-965 PEEKPFEVSR
+965 EHLEKVQTLTEDV
-975 NVDKETKDTAKFVK
+975 
-989 ESEPQREVKPM
+989 EVKS
-1000 PTISPVKDEIQADME
+1000 IEDEIQKKVKGISVAQGKQESCDMQKME

-1020 ALMTLAGRD
+1020 ALITLAGQD
-1029 NIIRHESPGPI
+1029 NIIRHRSPGPV
-1040 QPNIIRALQTMSA
+1040 QPNIIRALQTMSD
-1053 KYIDNEPILKES
+1053 KYINDEPILKES

-1071 SEFPTTDSEE
+1071 SEIPTTDSEE

-1093 EADLRLNGQRTPS
+1093 EADLRLNGQQ
-1106 SPGSQA
+1106 SPKNSQA
-1112 SQVYMEH
+1112 SQVFMEH

-1124 PALPERTEPVI
+1124 PAQSE
-1135 RVPAASVKVK
+1135 
-1145 HTKIVKL
+1145 IVKSVL
-1152 TKTKEKD
+1152 RAPPAPIKPVKLKPSKIMKLSKTKD
-1159 KDKEKEKIHKVDKR
+1159 KAHRVEKR
-1173 KSNKYTKLQYSN
+1173 KYNKYTKIHVHEN
-1185 SHPNREGE
+1185 HEGE
-1193 KENIQNDFVYEKLP
+1193 KENIENEYVYEKYSKKVDEP
-1207 KQVPQSLVMYKE
+1207 TVTYKE
-1219 RDIMSEMAILY
+1219 RDLMSEMAILY

-1238 MEDVEYLRRSY
+1238 AEDVEYLRRSY
-1249 EALLADDNQGY
+1249 EALLADDSQGY

-1324 VEDSGGSYNGGDGV
+1324 VEDSNGPYAGGDGT
-1338 MNGPKSNS
+1338 MNGPKNNT

>member
-1 MNGMEKHGHGHGHSH
+1 MNGMERHGHGHGHSH

-25 HGNSQSSSQNS
+25 HGSLQNASQNS
-36 SQQSSKHSHGHVTHS
+36 SQSSKHSHAHIPHS
-51 QKDTTVPQV
+51 QKDTSAVQTPQ
-60 TQKQRNYKLLVDPF
+60 KPRNYKLLVDPF
-74 LVKGATKLCRYD
+74 LVKGATKLYRYD
-86 GTVPGDPTYPQVQ
+86 GMVPGDPTYPEVQ

-122 RFRIDSNYCGEPPPL
+122 RFKIDSNYCGEPPPL

-151 FLTNMVQK
+151 FLSDMVQK
-159 FGIVEELTIYYHPIT
+159 FGAVEELIVYYHPLT

-187 TKVSKACVEKLN
+187 TKASKACVEKLN

-210 FLDPFGEE
+210 FLDAFGDE
-218 CKKMFDDLTME
+218 CKKIYDELTAE
-229 KKPEKKVEKEVPAV
+229 KKPEKKIEKEI
-243 VPAKPEPE
+243 KSESE
-251 PEKHQTP
+251 QEKQTP
-258 VEKALPEERD
+258 IEKIITEERD
-268 DFRSNKKSI
+268 DFKSSKKMVPSI
-277 LSLDK
+277 EK
-282 SREPYV
+282 SRDTYT

-293 NKYRDYPTPSG
+293 SKYRDYPTPSG

-315 PSELNYSN
+315 PSELNYSS

-330 PATNYDFYYGTFH
+330 PATNYDFYYSGYH
-343 HQPPNS
+343 HQPPNN
-349 YLASMTQNVSQNLPI
+349 YLPSMPQSVSQNLSI
-364 QQNSNVWWGNNSG
+364 QQNSGMWWGNNTG
-377 TTGYPSSA
+377 TANYA
-385 PVWSVQPHTTGL
+385 
-397 DDSSS
+397 SSS
-402 NVTPISNKTSNVKST
+402 MWPVQHGTNLDNSNSNVAPISKASNIKI
-417 HHTPKKEKENQATPK
+417 HHTPKKEKENQNITK
-432 STSRDSPDETRKTL
+432 NSSRDSPVETRKTL

-470 GSDSEDDKKS
+470 GSDSEDEKKS
-480 QCGDSE
+480 VNADNE
-486 MLSDTPSPFLSREIY
+486 MLSEPPSPFLSHETY
-501 KSYFDKMV
+501 KSCF
-509 EKNKERR
+509 EKVRERNKEQW
-516 KVHENSISQ
+516 KVHENSINQ
-525 FSVDEDLGSVISSS
+525 FSIDEELGSVISSS

-550 AVDENE
+550 APDEIE

-594 PTNQLYPTTYSG
+594 PTSQLYPGTGYPG
-606 HLTHYPSN
+606 HITHYPAN
-614 DVYNWP
+614 DMYHWP
-620 RPTQYPYPYGT
+620 RPAQYPYPYGA
-631 TYLQSHYQPT
+631 TYLQSHYQPNT
-641 TASFSTTVGNQGA
+641 TSFSGTVGNHQGT
-654 NYYSSFQSRLHAMAN
+654 NYYPSFQSRLHAMAN
-669 YNITKDPQGPTI
+669 HNITKDNPQ
-681 NGVMSM
+681 
-687 VVNELKQILKKDFNK
+687 
-702 KMIENTAFKLFEVWW
+702 
-717 DEKKSEKSSQA
+717 
-728 QGTGEA
+728 
-734 VVVVNNTT
+734 
-742 KEDVTKPQG
+742 
-751 LSSLLE
+751 
-757 QATPLGLNYDGF
+757 
-769 GLGIRASMPKMPSF
+769 
-783 RRKIKAPSPLPQ
+783 RKIKAPSPLPQ
-795 EDEDSRQSV
+795 DEDSRQSD
-804 HGDMEAIESD
+804 HGDTEIIESD
-814 SDLDTPS
+814 SDLDLASVQKIERPITSLPS
-821 TQKAK
+821 
-826 IPMAT
+826 I
-831 SVSSSS
+831 S
-837 SSSSSSAESSS
+837 SSSSSSASSESSS
-848 EELSFSE
+848 EEISCSE
-855 SSSSSSESSDEEAS
+855 SSSSSSDSSDEEVCSA
-869 GNFEDEQEDTDSRLS
+869 NYEDEQDTDSRMS

-906 SLDCPTPSGRETPVP
+906 SLDCPTPTGRETPIP
-921 DIKIKDQNSSEFPQI
+921 DIKIKDGISNEFPQCDNEASPI
-936 ENDESSPLTS
+936 PSPLRYES
-946 PVRHEKIKEEEIIS
+946 DKEESENAN
-960 EKSSI
+960 EKSVN
-965 PEEKPFEVSR
+965 EENLEKPVI
-975 NVDKETKDTAKFVK
+975 VKEDTVTKDIEDETQKRVQSTHILMIPGK
-989 ESEPQREVKPM
+989 QESCDMQK
-1000 PTISPVKDEIQADME
+1000 ME

-1020 ALMTLAGRD
+1020 ALITLAGQD
-1029 NIIRHESPGPI
+1029 NIIRHRSPGPV

-1053 KYIDNEPILKES
+1053 KYINDEPILKES

-1071 SEFPTTDSEE
+1071 SEIPTTDSEE

-1093 EADLRLNGQRTPS
+1093 ETELRLNGQQ
-1106 SPGSQA
+1106 SPNLQA
-1112 SQVYMEH
+1112 SQVFMEH

-1124 PALPERTEPVI
+1124 PTQSEIAKAVLRAPPAPIKPVKMK
-1135 RVPAASVKVK
+1135 PPKMMKLVKG
-1145 HTKIVKL
+1145 
-1152 TKTKEKD
+1152 KD
-1159 KDKEKEKIHKVDKR
+1159 KTHKVEKR
-1173 KSNKYTKLQYSN
+1173 KYNKYSKMHTHQN
-1185 SHPNREGE
+1185 HEGE
-1193 KENIQNDFVYEKLP
+1193 KENIENEFVYQKYP
-1207 KQVPQSLVMYKE
+1207 KKVDEPTVTYKE
-1219 RDIMSEMAILY
+1219 RDLMSEMAILY

-1238 MEDVEYLRRSY
+1238 AEDVEYLRRSY
-1249 EALLADDNQGY
+1249 EALLADDSQGY

-1271 PTDIPSPAKR
+1271 PTDLPSPAKR
-1281 RKRDELRLHA
+1281 RKRDELRLHT

-1324 VEDSGGSYNGGDGV
+1324 VEDSNGPYAGGDGT
-1338 MNGPKSNS
+1338 MNGPKNNT
-1346 KALTGKMQ
+1346 KTLTGKMQ

>member
-1 MNGMEKHGHGHGHSH
+1 MNGMERHGHGHGHSH
-16 AHSHRHRHS
+16 SHRHRHP
-25 HGNSQSSSQNS
+25 HGNSQSASQNS
-36 SQQSSKHSHGHVTHS
+36 NQSSKHSHTHVPHS
-51 QKDTTVPQV
+51 QKDTSAVQAPQ
-60 TQKQRNYKLLVDPF
+60 KPRNYKLLVDPF
-74 LVKGATKLCRYD
+74 LVKGATKLYRYD
-86 GTVPGDPTYPQVQ
+86 GTVPGDPTYPEVQ

-122 RFRIDSNYCGEPPPL
+122 RFKIDSNYCGEPPPL

-151 FLTNMVQK
+151 FLMDMVQK
-159 FGIVEELTIYYHPIT
+159 FGAVEELIVYYHPLT

-187 TKVSKACVEKLN
+187 TKASKACVEKLN
-199 NTSVMGKVLRV
+199 NTSVMGKVLKV
-210 FLDPFGEE
+210 FLDAFGDE
-218 CKKMFDDLTME
+218 CKKIYDELTVE
-229 KKPEKKVEKEVPAV
+229 KKPEKKIEKEI
-243 VPAKPEPE
+243 KPENDQG
-251 PEKHQTP
+251 KQTP
-258 VEKALPEERD
+258 IEKIVAEERD
-268 DFRSNKKSI
+268 DFRSNKKIVASVE
-277 LSLDK
+277 K
-282 SREPYV
+282 SRDTYV

-315 PSELNYSN
+315 PSELNYSS

-330 PATNYDFYYGTFH
+330 PATNYDFYYSSYH
-343 HQPPNS
+343 HQPPNN
-349 YLASMTQNVSQNLPI
+349 YLANIPQNVSQSLSIP
-364 QQNSNVWWGNNSG
+364 QNSSMWWGNN
-377 TTGYPSSA
+377 TGPAGYASSSM
-385 PVWSVQPHTTGL
+385 WSVQHGTNLENPN
-397 DDSSS
+397 S
-402 NVTPISNKTSNVKST
+402 NVVPTVKISAMKI
-417 HHTPKKEKENQATPK
+417 HHTPKKEKENQTAMK
-432 STSRDSPDETRKTL
+432 NSSRDSPVETRKTL

-470 GSDSEDDKKS
+470 GSDSEDEKKS
-480 QCGDSE
+480 VNAENE
-486 MLSDTPSPFLSREIY
+486 MLSEPPSPFLSHETY
-501 KSYFDKMV
+501 KSCFEKMR
-509 EKNKERR
+509 ERSKERW
-516 KVHENSISQ
+516 KVHENSINQ

-550 AVDENE
+550 ALDDIE
-556 PEPPKEPPP
+556 PEPPKDPPP

-594 PTNQLYPTTYSG
+594 PTTQLYPGAGYPG
-606 HLTHYPSN
+606 HLTHYPTS
-614 DVYNWP
+614 DMYHWP
-620 RPTQYPYPYGT
+620 RPAQYPYPYGT
-631 TYLQSHYQPT
+631 TYLQSHYQPNT
-641 TASFSTTVGNQGA
+641 TSFSGTVGNHQGA
-654 NYYSSFQSRLHAMAN
+654 NYYPSFQSRLHAMAN
-669 YNITKDPQGPTI
+669 QNITKDSPQGPTI
-681 NGVMSM
+681 NGVLNR

-717 DEKKSEKSSQA
+717 DEKKSEKSQN
-728 QGTGEA
+728 QGGDNTI
-734 VVVVNNTT
+734 VNNSN
-742 KEDVTKPQG
+742 KEEVPKPQG
-751 LSSLLE
+751 ISLLLE
-757 QATPLGLNYDGF
+757 QGTSLGFNYDGF

-795 EDEDSRQSV
+795 DEDSRQSD
-804 HGDMEAIESD
+804 HGDTEIIESD
-814 SDLDTPS
+814 SDLDLTS
-821 TQKAK
+821 VQKVK
-826 IPMAT
+826 RPITSLP

-837 SSSSSSAESSS
+837 SSSASSSSSDSSS
-848 EELSFSE
+848 DEMSSSE
-855 SSSSSSESSDEEAS
+855 SSSSSNSSDEEVCSA
-869 GNFEDEQEDTDSRLS
+869 NFEDEQDTDSRIS

-906 SLDCPTPSGRETPVP
+906 SLDCPTPTGRETPVP
-921 DIKIKDQNSSEFPQI
+921 HVKIKDANSNEFPQFDN
-936 ENDESSPLTS
+936 EASPVSSPL
-946 PVRHEKIKEEEIIS
+946 RS
-960 EKSSI
+960 EK
-965 PEEKPFEVSR
+965 
-975 NVDKETKDTAKFVK
+975 DKETTEILNEKFVDEEHHEK
-989 ESEPQREVKPM
+989 LRTANKDIDVQSLEDEAQKKVKIAHSLTMPGKQESHDMQK
-1000 PTISPVKDEIQADME
+1000 ME

-1020 ALMTLAGRD
+1020 ALITLAGQD
-1029 NIIRHESPGPI
+1029 NIIRHRSPGPV

-1053 KYIDNEPILKES
+1053 KYITDEPILKES

-1071 SEFPTTDSEE
+1071 SEIPTTDSEE

-1093 EADLRLNGQRTPS
+1093 EADLRLNGQQSPS

-1112 SQVYMEH
+1112 SQVFMEH

-1124 PALPERTEPVI
+1124 PAQPEFTESLV
-1135 RVPAASVKVK
+1135 RVPPAPIKPVKMK
-1145 HTKIVKL
+1145 SSKIIKVEKN
-1152 TKTKEKD
+1152 KD
-1159 KDKEKEKIHKVDKR
+1159 KTHKVEKR
-1173 KSNKYTKLQYSN
+1173 KYNKYTKIHNRQ
-1185 SHPNREGE
+1185 SHEGE
-1193 KENIQNDFVYEKLP
+1193 KENIQNEFVYEKYPP
-1207 KQVPQSLVMYKE
+1207 KVQESVVTYKE
-1219 RDIMSEMAILY
+1219 RDLMSEMAILY

-1238 MEDVEYLRRSY
+1238 AEDVEYLRQSY

-1271 PTDIPSPAKR
+1271 ATDIPSPAKR

-1300 YKVDVR
+1300 YKVDIR

-1324 VEDSGGSYNGGDGV
+1324 IEDSNGPYAGGDGTI
-1338 MNGPKSNS
+1338 NGPKNNS

>member
-1 MNGMEKHGHGHGHSH
+1 MNGMERHGHGHGHSH

-25 HGNSQSSSQNS
+25 HGSSQSSSQNS
-36 SQQSSKHSHGHVTHS
+36 NQPSSKHSHSHVTHS
-51 QKDTTVPQV
+51 QKDTAVPPV
-60 TQKQRNYKLLVDPF
+60 TQKTQRNFKLLVDPF
-74 LVKGATKLCRYD
+74 LVKGATRLCRYD

-122 RFRIDSNYCGEPPPL
+122 RFKIDSNYCGEPPPL

-159 FGIVEELTIYYHPIT
+159 FGSIEELTIYYHPLN

-187 TKVSKACVEKLN
+187 TKASKACVEKLN

-218 CKKMFDDLTME
+218 CKKMFEELTME
-229 KKPEKKVEKEVPAV
+229 KKPPEKKVEKEPS
-243 VPAKPEPE
+243 KPEPE

-268 DFRSNKKSI
+268 DFRNSKKPI
-277 LSLDK
+277 LNIEK

-304 STGSDLGYGTA
+304 SAGSDLGYGTA
-315 PSELNYSN
+315 PSELNYSS

-330 PATNYDFYYGTFH
+330 PATNYDFYYSNYH
-343 HQPPNS
+343 HQPPSS
-349 YLASMTQNVSQNLPI
+349 YLTNIAQNVSQNIPI

-377 TTGYPSSA
+377 SAAYSSSTS
-385 PVWSVQPHTTGL
+385 VWPIQPHATNLDNTG
-397 DDSSS
+397 S
-402 NVTPISNKTSNVKST
+402 NVTPINNKTSSAKAHT
-417 HHTPKKEKENQATPK
+417 TPKKEKENQTTAK
-432 STSRDSPDETRKTL
+432 STPRDSPDETRKTL

-480 QCGDSE
+480 QFGDNE
-486 MLSDTPSPFLSREIY
+486 MLSDPPSPFLSHEIY
-501 KSYFDKMV
+501 KQCFDKIV
-509 EKNKERR
+509 ERNKERR
-516 KVHENSISQ
+516 KAHENSISQ

-550 AVDENE
+550 APDDNE

-594 PTNQLYPTTYSG
+594 PSNQLYPATGYPG

-631 TYLQSHYQPT
+631 TYLQSHYQPN
-641 TASFSTTVGNQGA
+641 TASFSATMGNHQGA

-681 NGVMSM
+681 NGVLSR

-717 DEKKSEKSSQA
+717 DEKKSEKNQIQGSSDNII
-728 QGTGEA
+728 
-734 VVVVNNTT
+734 VNNTT
-742 KEDVTKPQG
+742 KEDVKSQG

-795 EDEDSRQSV
+795 DEDSRQSG
-804 HGDMEAIESD
+804 HADMETIESD
-814 SDLDTPS
+814 SDLDIPPV
-821 TQKAK
+821 QKTK
-826 IPMAT
+826 KPMT
-831 SVSSSS
+831 SLPTISSSS
-837 SSSSSSAESSS
+837 TTSSSIESSS
-848 EELSFSE
+848 EEI
-855 SSSSSSESSDEEAS
+855 SSSESSDSSNESSDEEAC
-869 GNFEDEQEDTDSRLS
+869 FEDEQDTDSRMS
-884 DHRPLAC
+884 DNRPLAC
-891 NSEDPDILTELAIQR
+891 NSEDPDILMELAIQR
-906 SLDCPTPSGRETPVP
+906 SLDCPTPTGRETPIP
-921 DIKIKDQNSSEFPQI
+921 DIKIKDQNSNEFPQI
-936 ENDESSPLTS
+936 DDDNLNSSLSSSIRYES
-946 PVRHEKIKEEEIIS
+946 IKEEERIS
-960 EKSSI
+960 EKL
-965 PEEKPFEVSR
+965 PVVEEKPFDVCR
-975 NVDKETKDTAKFVK
+975 TLDKEVKDTSKITEDKGTQSDMKPVIITSAIK
-989 ESEPQREVKPM
+989 EEMLP
-1000 PTISPVKDEIQADME
+1000 DIQKME

-1020 ALMTLAGRD
+1020 ALMTLAGHD
-1029 NIIRHESPGPI
+1029 NIIRHKSPGPI

-1053 KYIDNEPILKES
+1053 KYINDEPILKDN

-1071 SEFPTTDSEE
+1071 SEIPTTDSEE

-1093 EADLRLNGQRTPS
+1093 ETELRLNGQRTPS

-1124 PALPERTEPVI
+1124 PAQPEPVEPVI
-1135 RVPAASVKVK
+1135 RVPPASMKVK
-1145 HTKIVKL
+1145 HPKIVKL
-1152 TKTKEKD
+1152 AKSKD
-1159 KDKEKEKIHKVDKR
+1159 NIHKTEKQ
-1173 KSNKYTKLQYSN
+1173 KSKKYTKIHSN
-1185 SHPNREGE
+1185 QNHVGE
-1193 KENIQNDFVYEKLP
+1193 KENIRNDYIYDKLP
-1207 KQVPQSLVMYKE
+1207 KQVPEPTVTYKE
-1219 RDIMSEMAILY
+1219 RDLMSEMAILY

-1238 MEDVEYLRRSY
+1238 SEDVEYLRRSY
-1249 EALLADDNQGY
+1249 EALLADDTQGY
-1260 WLNDTHWVDHP
+1260 WLNDTHWVDHS
-1271 PTDIPSPAKR
+1271 PTDVPSPAKK

-1300 YKVDVR
+1300 YKVDIR

-1324 VEDSGGSYNGGDGV
+1324 VEDSGGSYSGGDGV
-1338 MNGPKSNS
+1338 MNGPKNNS

-1420 GQMVRPVVADLRESQ
+1420 GQMVRPVVADLREAQ

>member
-1 MNGMEKHGHGHGHSH
+1 MNGMERHGHGHGHSH

-25 HGNSQSSSQNS
+25 HGNSQSASQNS
-36 SQQSSKHSHGHVTHS
+36 NQSSKHSHGHITHS
-51 QKDTTVPQV
+51 QKEASAPQV
-60 TQKQRNYKLLVDPF
+60 AQKPRNYKLLVDPF
-74 LVKGATKLCRYD
+74 LVKGATKLYRYD
-86 GTVPGDPTYPQVQ
+86 GTVPGDPTYPVVQ

-122 RFRIDSNYCGEPPPL
+122 RFKIDSNYCGEPPPL

-151 FLTNMVQK
+151 FLTDMVQK
-159 FGIVEELTIYYHPIT
+159 FGAVEELTIYYHPVT
-174 NKHLGIARVVFES
+174 NKHLGIARVVFET
-187 TKVSKACVEKLN
+187 TKASKACVEKLN
-199 NTSVMGKVLRV
+199 NTSVMGRVLRV
-210 FLDPFGEE
+210 FLDAFGEE
-218 CKKMFDDLTME
+218 CKKIYEELTVE
-229 KKPEKKVEKEVPAV
+229 KKLERKVEKEIKCDV
-243 VPAKPEPE
+243 E
-251 PEKHQTP
+251 PEKQTP
-258 VEKALPEERD
+258 IDKVVPEERD
-268 DFRSNKKSI
+268 DYRNTKKTVASVEKVR
-277 LSLDK
+277 D
-282 SREPYV
+282 PYV

-315 PSELNYSN
+315 PSELNYSS

-330 PATNYDFYYGTFH
+330 PAANYDFYYSGYH
-343 HQPPNS
+343 HQPSNS
-349 YLASMTQNVSQNLPI
+349 YLANMPQNVSQNLSM
-364 QQNSNVWWGNNSG
+364 QQNSNVWWNNNSG
-377 TTGYPSSA
+377 TAGYPSAS
-385 PVWSVQPHTTGL
+385 VWPGQHGTSNLENP
-397 DDSSS
+397 SS
-402 NVTPISNKTSNVKST
+402 NAASVANKGSTSKSQ
-417 HHTPKKEKENQATPK
+417 HHTPKKEKDNQSVIK
-432 STSRDSPDETRKTL
+432 NSSRDSPVETRKTL

-480 QCGDSE
+480 QHGDNE
-486 MLSDTPSPFLSREIY
+486 MLSDPPSPFISHEAY
-501 KSYFDKMV
+501 KSCFEKMM
-509 EKNKERR
+509 EKNKERWKIR
-516 KVHENSISQ
+516 ENNLNQ
-525 FSVDEDLGSVISSS
+525 FSVDEELGSVISSS

-550 AVDENE
+550 APDEIE

-586 EEVIAQTE
+586 EEVIAQPE
-594 PTNQLYPTTYSG
+594 PSSHLYPGPGYPG
-606 HLTHYPSN
+606 HISHYPSG
-614 DVYNWP
+614 DVYSWP

-631 TYLQSHYQPT
+631 TYLQSHYQPNT
-641 TASFSTTVGNQGA
+641 GSLSGTVGSHQGTS
-654 NYYSSFQSRLHAMAN
+654 YYTSFQSRLQAMAN
-669 YNITKDPQGPTI
+669 HNITKDNPQGPTI
-681 NGVMSM
+681 NGVLNK

-702 KMIENTAFKLFEVWW
+702 KMVENTAFKLFEVWW
-717 DEKKSEKSSQA
+717 DEKKSEKNQSQ
-728 QGTGEA
+728 GGDIA
-734 VVVVNNTT
+734 VINNTS
-742 KEDVTKPQG
+742 KEESSKPQG
-751 LSSLLE
+751 LSLLLE
-757 QATPLGLNYDGF
+757 QGTPLGLNYDGF

-795 EDEDSRQSV
+795 DEDSRQSD
-804 HGDMEAIESD
+804 HIDTEIIESD
-814 SDLDTPS
+814 SDLDLPPVQKVKRPVSSLPS
-821 TQKAK
+821 G
-826 IPMAT
+826 
-831 SVSSSS
+831 SSSS
-837 SSSSSSAESSS
+837 SSSSSTESSS
-848 EELSFSE
+848 DEASSSE
-855 SSSSSSESSDEEAS
+855 SSSSSSESSDEE
-869 GNFEDEQEDTDSRLS
+869 NFEDEQDSDSRMS

-906 SLDCPTPSGRETPVP
+906 SLDCPTPTGRDTPLP
-921 DIKIKDQNSSEFPQI
+921 DIKIKDQNSNEFPQI
-936 ENDESSPLTS
+936 DNEESPLPS
-946 PVRHEKIKEEEIIS
+946 PRKCES
-960 EKSSI
+960 
-965 PEEKPFEVSR
+965 
-975 NVDKETKDTAKFVK
+975 DKETDDRLNDSYTNKMEEEQLETLKPIDVNANKPRLEQDVQQKMNTYIGKLPQK
-989 ESEPQREVKPM
+989 E
-1000 PTISPVKDEIQADME
+1000 EIQQDMKKME
-1015 NSAAE
+1015 SSAAE
-1020 ALMTLAGRD
+1020 ALITLAGQD
-1029 NIIRHESPGPI
+1029 NIIRHRSPGPI
-1040 QPNIIRALQTMSA
+1040 EPNIIRALQTMSA
-1053 KYIDNEPILKES
+1053 KYINDEPILKES

-1071 SEFPTTDSEE
+1071 SEIPTTDSEE

-1088 LRYQA
+1088 LRFQA
-1093 EADLRLNGQRTPS
+1093 EVDLRLNGQQSPS

-1112 SQVYMEH
+1112 SQVFMEH

-1124 PALPERTEPVI
+1124 PAQPEPVEPVA
-1135 RVPAASVKVK
+1135 RMNAPPVKMKPAKV
-1145 HTKIVKL
+1145 VKL
-1152 TKTKEKD
+1152 TKGKD
-1159 KDKEKEKIHKVDKR
+1159 KVHKVEKR
-1173 KSNKYTKLQYSN
+1173 KLNKYSKMHDLQN
-1185 SHPNREGE
+1185 HEGE
-1193 KENIQNDFVYEKLP
+1193 KENIQNEYVYERFSRNIQEP
-1207 KQVPQSLVMYKE
+1207 PVVYKE
-1219 RDIMSEMAILY
+1219 RDLMSEMGILY

-1238 MEDVEYLRRSY
+1238 AEDVEYLRRSY
-1249 EALLADDNQGY
+1249 EALLADDAQGY

-1271 PTDIPSPAKR
+1271 ATDIPSPAKR

-1291 SGSARTEGY
+1291 TGSARTEGY
-1300 YKVDVR
+1300 YKVDLR

-1319 QRSND
+1319 QRSDD
-1324 VEDSGGSYNGGDGV
+1324 VEESGGTYTGGDSV
-1338 MNGPKSNS
+1338 INGQKGNT

>member
-1 MNGMEKHGHGHGHSH
+1 MNGMERHGHGHGHSH
-16 AHSHRHRHS
+16 AHSHRHRYT
-25 HGNSQSSSQNS
+25 HGNLQSASQNS
-36 SQQSSKHSHGHVTHS
+36 SQSSKHSHIHTSHS
-51 QKDTTVPQV
+51 QKDTSTVQAS
-60 TQKQRNYKLLVDPF
+60 QKLRNYKLLVDPF
-74 LVKGATKLCRYD
+74 LVKGATKLYRYD
-86 GTVPGDPTYPQVQ
+86 GMVPGDPTYPEVQ

-122 RFRIDSNYCGEPPPL
+122 RFKIDSNYCGEPPPL

-151 FLTNMVQK
+151 FLSDMVQK
-159 FGIVEELTIYYHPIT
+159 FGAVEELIVYYHPVT

-187 TKVSKACVEKLN
+187 TKASKACVEKLN

-210 FLDPFGEE
+210 FLDAFGEE
-218 CKKMFDDLTME
+218 CKKIYEELTTE
-229 KKPEKKVEKEVPAV
+229 KKLEKKIEKEI
-243 VPAKPEPE
+243 KSEGE
-251 PEKHQTP
+251 QEKQTP
-258 VEKALPEERD
+258 IEKIINEERD
-268 DFRSNKKSI
+268 DFRTNKKLVSNI
-277 LSLDK
+277 EK
-282 SREPYV
+282 SRDTYI

-315 PSELNYSN
+315 PSELNYSS

-330 PATNYDFYYGTFH
+330 PATNYDFYYSGYH
-343 HQPPNS
+343 HQPPNN
-349 YLASMTQNVSQNLPI
+349 YLANMPQNVSQNLSM
-364 QQNSNVWWGNNSG
+364 QQNSSMWWGNN
-377 TTGYPSSA
+377 TGATSYA
-385 PVWSVQPHTTGL
+385 
-397 DDSSS
+397 SSS
-402 NVTPISNKTSNVKST
+402 MWPVQHGTNLDNTNSNVVPISKASNVKI
-417 HHTPKKEKENQATPK
+417 HHTPKKEKENQNTTKNA
-432 STSRDSPDETRKTL
+432 SRDSPVEIRKTL

-470 GSDSEDDKKS
+470 GSDSEDEKKS
-480 QCGDSE
+480 INADNE
-486 MLSDTPSPFLSREIY
+486 MLSEPPSPFLSHETY
-501 KSYFDKMV
+501 KSCFEKMR
-509 EKNKERR
+509 ERNKERW
-516 KVHENSISQ
+516 KVHENSINQ

-550 AVDENE
+550 APDEIE

-594 PTNQLYPTTYSG
+594 PTSQLYPGAGYPG
-606 HLTHYPSN
+606 HLTHYPTN
-614 DVYNWP
+614 DMYHWP
-620 RPTQYPYPYGT
+620 RPAQYPYPYGT
-631 TYLQSHYQPT
+631 TYLQSHYQPNT
-641 TASFSTTVGNQGA
+641 TSFSGAVGNHQGA
-654 NYYSSFQSRLHAMAN
+654 NYYPSFQSRLHAMAN
-669 YNITKDPQGPTI
+669 HNITKDNPQGPTI
-681 NGVMSM
+681 NGVLNR

-702 KMIENTAFKLFEVWW
+702 KMVENTAFKLFEVWW
-717 DEKKSEKSSQA
+717 DEKKSEKSQN
-728 QGTGEA
+728 QGGDNTI
-734 VVVVNNTT
+734 VNNSN
-742 KEDVTKPQG
+742 KEEVQKSQG
-751 LSSLLE
+751 ISLLLE
-757 QATPLGLNYDGF
+757 QATPLGFNYDGF

-795 EDEDSRQSV
+795 DEDSRQFD
-804 HGDMEAIESD
+804 HGDTELVGSD
-814 SDLDTPS
+814 SDLDLAS
-821 TQKAK
+821 VQKIK
-826 IPMAT
+826 RPITSLP

-837 SSSSSSAESSS
+837 SSSSSSSESSS
-848 EELSFSE
+848 EDMSCSE
-855 SSSSSSESSDEEAS
+855 SSSSSSDSSDEEICS
-869 GNFEDEQEDTDSRLS
+869 GNFEDEQDTDSRMS

-891 NSEDPDILTELAIQR
+891 NSEDPEILTELAIQR
-906 SLDCPTPSGRETPVP
+906 SLDCPTPTGRETPIP
-921 DIKIKDQNSSEFPQI
+921 NIKIKDVNSNEFPQCDNEI
-936 ENDESSPLTS
+936 SPIPSPLRYESDKEEGEKANEQSTDEEC
-946 PVRHEKIKEEEIIS
+946 HEKIRTINEDI
-960 EKSSI
+960 
-965 PEEKPFEVSR
+965 
-975 NVDKETKDTAKFVK
+975 ETKSMEDETQKKVK
-989 ESEPQREVKPM
+989 GISIVVSGKQESCDMQK
-1000 PTISPVKDEIQADME
+1000 ME

-1020 ALMTLAGRD
+1020 ALITLAGQD
-1029 NIIRHESPGPI
+1029 NIIRHRSPGPV
-1040 QPNIIRALQTMSA
+1040 QPNIIRALQTMTA
-1053 KYIDNEPILKES
+1053 KYINDEPILKES

-1071 SEFPTTDSEE
+1071 SEIPTTDSEE

-1093 EADLRLNGQRTPS
+1093 EADLRLNGQQ
-1106 SPGSQA
+1106 SPKNSQA
-1112 SQVYMEH
+1112 SQVFMEH

-1124 PALPERTEPVI
+1124 PVQSEISKSVLRAPSAPIKPV
-1135 RVPAASVKVK
+1135 
-1145 HTKIVKL
+1145 KIKSSKIMKL
-1152 TKTKEKD
+1152 SKAKD
-1159 KDKEKEKIHKVDKR
+1159 KIHKVEKR
-1173 KSNKYTKLQYSN
+1173 KYNKYSKIHDLQN
-1185 SHPNREGE
+1185 HEGE
-1193 KENIQNDFVYEKLP
+1193 KENIENEYVYEKYP
-1207 KQVPQSLVMYKE
+1207 KKVEEPAVAYKE
-1219 RDIMSEMAILY
+1219 RDLMSEMAILY

-1238 MEDVEYLRRSY
+1238 AEDVEYLRRSY
-1249 EALLADDNQGY
+1249 EALLADDSQGY

-1319 QRSND
+1319 QRSHD
-1324 VEDSGGSYNGGDGV
+1324 VEDSNGPYAGGDGT
-1338 MNGPKSNS
+1338 MNGPKNNT

>member
-1 MNGMEKHGHGHGHSH
+1 MNGMERHGHGHGHSH

-25 HGNSQSSSQNS
+25 HGNLQNISQNS
-36 SQQSSKHSHGHVTHS
+36 SQSSKHSHTHTLHL
-51 QKDTTVPQV
+51 QKDTSVVQTPQ
-60 TQKQRNYKLLVDPF
+60 KPRNYKLLVDPF
-74 LVKGATKLCRYD
+74 LVKGATKLYRYD
-86 GTVPGDPTYPQVQ
+86 GMVPGDPTYPEVQ

-122 RFRIDSNYCGEPPPL
+122 RFKIDSNYCGEPPPL

-151 FLTNMVQK
+151 FLSDMVQK
-159 FGIVEELTIYYHPIT
+159 FGAVEELIVYYHPVT
-174 NKHLGIARVVFES
+174 NKHLGIARVVFET
-187 TKVSKACVEKLN
+187 TKASKACVEKLN
-199 NTSVMGKVLRV
+199 NTSVMGKVLKV
-210 FLDPFGEE
+210 FLDAFGEE
-218 CKKMFDDLTME
+218 CKKIYDELTME
-229 KKPEKKVEKEVPAV
+229 KKPEKKIEKEI
-243 VPAKPEPE
+243 KCENDQG
-251 PEKHQTP
+251 KQTP
-258 VEKALPEERD
+258 IEKIISEERD
-268 DFRSNKKSI
+268 DFRSNKKISNI
-277 LSLDK
+277 EK
-282 SREPYV
+282 SRDIYI

-304 STGSDLGYGTA
+304 SAGSDLGYGTA
-315 PSELNYSN
+315 PSELNYSS

-330 PATNYDFYYGTFH
+330 PATNYDFYYSSYH
-343 HQPPNS
+343 HQPPNN
-349 YLASMTQNVSQNLPI
+349 YLANMPQNVSQNLSM
-364 QQNSNVWWGNNSG
+364 QQNSGIWWGNNTG
-377 TTGYPSSA
+377 TASYT
-385 PVWSVQPHTTGL
+385 
-397 DDSSS
+397 SSS
-402 NVTPISNKTSNVKST
+402 MWPVQHGTNLDNSNSNPVSVSKASNVKV
-417 HHTPKKEKENQATPK
+417 HHTPKKEKENQNVTK
-432 STSRDSPDETRKTL
+432 NSSRDSPIETRKTL

-470 GSDSEDDKKS
+470 GSDSEDEKKS
-480 QCGDSE
+480 INADNE
-486 MLSDTPSPFLSREIY
+486 MLSEPPSPFLSHETY
-501 KSYFDKMV
+501 KSCFEKMR
-509 EKNKERR
+509 ERNKERW
-516 KVHENSISQ
+516 KVHENSINQ
-525 FSVDEDLGSVISSS
+525 ISVDEDLGSVISSS

-550 AVDENE
+550 APDEIE

-594 PTNQLYPTTYSG
+594 PTSQLYPGAGYPG
-606 HLTHYPSN
+606 HLTHYSTS
-614 DVYNWP
+614 DMYHWP
-620 RPTQYPYPYGT
+620 RPAQYPYPYGT
-631 TYLQSHYQPT
+631 TYLQSHYQPNT
-641 TASFSTTVGNQGA
+641 TSFSGTVGNHQGA
-654 NYYSSFQSRLHAMAN
+654 NYYPSFQSRLHAMAN
-669 YNITKDPQGPTI
+669 HNITKDNPQGPTI
-681 NGVMSM
+681 NGVLNR
-687 VVNELKQILKKDFNK
+687 VVNELKQILKRDFNK

-717 DEKKSEKSSQA
+717 DEKKSEKIQN
-728 QGTGEA
+728 QGGENTI
-734 VVVVNNTT
+734 VNNSN
-742 KEDVTKPQG
+742 KEEGQKPQG
-751 LSSLLE
+751 LSLLLE
-757 QATPLGLNYDGF
+757 QGTPLGFNYDGF

-795 EDEDSRQSV
+795 DEDSRQSD
-804 HGDMEAIESD
+804 HGDTELIGSD
-814 SDLDTPS
+814 SDLDLAS
-821 TQKAK
+821 VQKVK
-826 IPMAT
+826 RPVT
-831 SVSSSS
+831 SLPSVSSSS
-837 SSSSSSAESSS
+837 SSSSSSSESSS
-848 EELSFSE
+848 EEMSCSE
-855 SSSSSSESSDEEAS
+855 SSSSSSDSSDEEVCS
-869 GNFEDEQEDTDSRLS
+869 GNFEDEQDTDSRLS

-891 NSEDPDILTELAIQR
+891 NSEDPDILMELAIQR
-906 SLDCPTPSGRETPVP
+906 SLDCPTPTGRETPVP
-921 DIKIKDQNSSEFPQI
+921 NIEIKDVNSNEFPQCDN
-936 ENDESSPLTS
+936 EASPVSSPLKYESDEDNIEKTNEIS
-946 PVRHEKIKEEEIIS
+946 VNEDYLEKVRTVHEEM
-960 EKSSI
+960 
-965 PEEKPFEVSR
+965 
-975 NVDKETKDTAKFVK
+975 ETKNV
-989 ESEPQREVKPM
+989 E
-1000 PTISPVKDEIQADME
+1000 DEIQRKVKSTSVAPGKQEPCDIQKME

-1020 ALMTLAGRD
+1020 ALITLAGQD
-1029 NIIRHESPGPI
+1029 NIIRHRSPGPV

-1053 KYIDNEPILKES
+1053 KYINDEPILKES

-1071 SEFPTTDSEE
+1071 SEIPTTDSEE

-1093 EADLRLNGQRTPS
+1093 EADLRLNGQQ
-1106 SPGSQA
+1106 SPKNSQA
-1112 SQVYMEH
+1112 SQVFMEH

-1124 PALPERTEPVI
+1124 PTQSEIAKSVI
-1135 RVPAASVKVK
+1135 RTPSTPMKP
-1145 HTKIVKL
+1145 VKL
-1152 TKTKEKD
+1152 KSSKIIKLSKSKD
-1159 KDKEKEKIHKVDKR
+1159 KIHKVEKR
-1173 KSNKYTKLQYSN
+1173 KYNKYTKIHAHQN
-1185 SHPNREGE
+1185 HEGE
-1193 KENIQNDFVYEKLP
+1193 KENIENEYVYEKYP
-1207 KQVPQSLVMYKE
+1207 KKVEEPLVTYKE
-1219 RDIMSEMAILY
+1219 RDLMSEMAILY

-1238 MEDVEYLRRSY
+1238 AEDVEYLRRSY
-1249 EALLADDNQGY
+1249 EALLADDSQGY

-1281 RKRDELRLHA
+1281 RKRDELRLHT

-1324 VEDSGGSYNGGDGV
+1324 VEDSNGPYAGGDSI
-1338 MNGPKSNS
+1338 MNGPKNNT

-1420 GQMVRPVVADLRESQ
+1420 GQMIRPVVADLRESQ

>member
-1 MNGMEKHGHGHGHSH
+1 
-16 AHSHRHRHS
+16 
-25 HGNSQSSSQNS
+25 
-36 SQQSSKHSHGHVTHS
+36 
-51 QKDTTVPQV
+51 
-60 TQKQRNYKLLVDPF
+60 RNYKLLVDPF

-525 FSVDEDLGSVISSS
+525 FSVDEDL
-539 EDEALLGSYSP
+539 
-550 AVDENE
+550 
-556 PEPPKEPPP
+556 EPPKEPPP

-586 EEVIAQTE
+586 EEVSSLACRASDAKQKLLVIHVMRFCFHNIHMNIFLQQVIAQTE

-641 TASFSTTVGNQGA
+641 TASFSTT
-654 NYYSSFQSRLHAMAN
+654 
-669 YNITKDPQGPTI
+669 GPTI

-869 GNFEDEQEDTDSRLS
+869 GNFEDEVCIESVNRAHTEKYILRSSKCDFFQVFHKFIYLPISLSISRVIVFSFFNSKFFFLQYNFLLCRKICVVSGTIKHNFCFQQEDTDSRLS

-1053 KYIDNEPILKES
+1053 K
-1065 EKIEMF
+1065 
-1071 SEFPTTDSEE
+1071 
-1081 ESLEIRR
+1081 
-1088 LRYQA
+1088 YQA